1 MRAAAR
7 TGDGEDVE
15 DARGD
20 AAATAAVTVTVRA
33 SDGANASRIA
43 RIAVVVVLACSALVM
58 GSLARVAGVR
68 VRVTTTSSMARE
80 RRLERRAVGGE
91 ASKSVLGEDA
101 LEDKLGTPRG
111 RDVVA
116 DAADATVKAT
126 GKGSFEYCVV
136 QITTPAIAES
146 RSVVKFK
153 GADSPAISSTSYTHV
168 ETGGM
173 NKDVM
178 YSALAGAKKDGCRG
192 QWWFIGDDDTL
203 FYAKGIETWMTQR
216 APQSE
221 WLVAHGNL
229 YEPRKLEQSWFTG
242 GSGMV
247 LTNALVERVLAKYAA
262 GELAA
267 VNGAAFQQCR
277 CFDVPFMRG
286 VLESG
291 ARVFHQPNLFLDSCL
306 NCNRRG
312 IVGVPIVSCHA
323 ATIFRQVNPH
333 ASSKGGDDFEEAA
346 KGLSYA
352 QVEDFATLSAI
363 DRRTGFDAKCNS
375 TK

>member
-7 TGDGEDVE
+7 SGDCEDAVFN
-15 DARGD
+15 ARGD
-20 AAATAAVTVTVRA
+20 ASSEAP
-33 SDGANASRIA
+33 NASRFA
-43 RIAVVVVLACSALVM
+43 RIAVVALLACSALVM
-58 GSLARVAGVR
+58 GSLASVAGVR
-68 VRVTTTSSMARE
+68 VGLTTTSSMARE
-80 RRLERRAVGGE
+80 RRSERRTVGGE
-91 ASKSVLGEDA
+91 ASKSIRGDDR
-101 LEDKLGTPRG
+101 LEGKLGTRRG
-111 RDVVA
+111 RDVVVDA
-116 DAADATVKAT
+116 DAADATDAAAVKT
-126 GKGSFEYCVV
+126 VRKGAFTYCVV
-136 QITTPAIAES
+136 QITTPANAQS
-146 RSVVKFK
+146 RSVGKFK
-153 GADSPAISSTSYTHV
+153 GEDSPAFSSTSYTHV
-168 ETGGM
+168 EAGGM

-178 YSALAGAKKDGCRG
+178 YSALVGAKKDGCRG

-262 GELAA
+262 GELTAI
-267 VNGAAFQQCR
+267 NGAAFQQCR

-306 NCNRRG
+306 NCDRRG
-312 IVGVPIVSCHA
+312 LVGVPIVSCHA

-333 ASSKGGDDFEEAA
+333 ASAKGGDDFEEAV

-352 QVEDFATLSAI
+352 QVEDFAKLSAI
-363 DRRTGFDAKCNS
+363 DRRTWFDAKCNS

>member
-1 MRAAAR
+1 MRP
-7 TGDGEDVE
+7 GDGEDVV
-15 DARGD
+15 D
-20 AAATAAVTVTVRA
+20 AAAAAARA
-33 SDGANASRIA
+33 SEGANALRIA
-43 RIAVVVVLACSALVM
+43 RIAVLVLVVLACVVM
-58 GSLARVAGVR
+58 GSLASVAGVR
-68 VRVTTTSSMARE
+68 VRVRVTTTDVTRE
-80 RRLERRAVGGE
+80 RRLERRAEGAESSKRRWGNELAEKVATPRDRDVGG
-91 ASKSVLGEDA
+91 VDA
-101 LEDKLGTPRG
+101 G
-111 RDVVA
+111 
-116 DAADATVKAT
+116 AAYEDATVKAT
-126 GKGSFEYCVV
+126 RKGAFKYCVV
-136 QITTPAIAES
+136 QITTPANAES
-146 RSVVKFK
+146 RSVGKFK
-153 GADSPAISSTSYTHV
+153 GEDSPAFSSTSYTHV

-203 FYAKGIETWMTQR
+203 FYAHGIETWMTQR

-267 VNGAAFQQCR
+267 INGAAFQQCR

-286 VLESG
+286 VLASG

-306 NCNRRG
+306 NCDRRG

-333 ASSKGGDDFEEAA
+333 ASAKGGDDFEEAA

-352 QVEDFATLSAI
+352 QVEDFAKLSAI
-363 DRRTGFDAKCNS
+363 DRRTWFDAKCNS